1 MLFFRNFFSQNVSWN
16 GNTASN
22 KQHTIYINI
31 FINAYMHPDRRKLR
45 LKSFAEKHSVH
56 ISKLTVTMLALVTNS
71 ATFLLFIYYL
81 LKAKPSNAESLCR
94 LLALK
99 TISNKLHDITF
110 FKEVSPL
117 HTVYCS
123 ARKFEQKLEF
133 IICYIMYP
141 RYKYFLY
148 CPVL

>member
-22 KQHTIYINI
+22 KQHIIYINI

-71 ATFLLFIYYL
+71 ATFLLFI
-81 LKAKPSNAESLCR
+81 
-94 LLALK
+94 
-99 TISNKLHDITF
+99 
-110 FKEVSPL
+110 
-117 HTVYCS
+117 
-123 ARKFEQKLEF
+123 
-133 IICYIMYP
+133 IC
-141 RYKYFLY
+141 
-148 CPVL
+148 